1 MSNVIVNVVQILTVF
16 VNVFKNNELSQFRH
30 QLSTELKY
38 NSRWV
43 EVQNA
48 IILTRFELRYSI
60 NTTKI
65 AVATTIEL
73 DIILKLQLIRNQVDA
88 YPDSRMQL

>member
-16 VNVFKNNELSQFRH
+16 VDVFQNTEMSQFRH
-30 QLSTELKY
+30 QLSTELIY

-48 IILTRFELRYSI
+48 KILTRFELRYSI

-65 AVATTIEL
+65 AVATTIEF
-73 DIILKLQLIRNQVDA
+73 DINFKTAIDKKS
-88 YPDSRMQL
+88 SRRLS